1 MVFEHNSDTCEHIK
15 ELHNGIKNI
24 EHKCSKCRCNPT
36 DVK

>member
-1 MVFEHNSDTCEHIK
+1 MMVFEHNSDTCEH
-15 ELHNGIKNI
+15 EEMHNSIKNI